1 MNTINLK
8 LSDTQLNKLKT
19 AVGDQTG
26 VTLRMNIY
34 MFEGK
39 NLPHELLLT
48 TKQTTKLRNAIENN
62 MSSDIKLSKSQ
73 ISKIN
78 QSGGF

>member
-1 MNTINLK
+1 MVEYNKLNLK
-8 LSDTQLNKLKT
+8 LSDSQLSKLKT

-48 TKQTTKLRNAIENN
+48 TKQTTKLRNAIGNN
-62 MSSDIKLSKSQ
+62 MSSDLKLSNIKKSN
-73 ISKIN
+73 I
-78 QSGGF
+78 